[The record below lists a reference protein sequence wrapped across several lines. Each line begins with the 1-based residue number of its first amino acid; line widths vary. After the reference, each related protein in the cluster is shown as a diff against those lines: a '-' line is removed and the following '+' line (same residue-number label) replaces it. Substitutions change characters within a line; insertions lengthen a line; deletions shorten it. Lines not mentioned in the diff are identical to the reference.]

1 MLEKK
6 THYEQQL
13 KREKT
18 QYERLHNDKE
28 ELKKDFTHKRN
39 ELEDMAEA
47 EIDRLKEL
55 NEA

>member
-6 THYEQQL
+6 THYEHQL

-28 ELKKDFTHKRN
+28 DLKKDFTKKRN